1 MYICRN
7 RYGHFRK
14 RSCIQKRPSIKDH
27 SSCDLHFLQLSFM
40 SLQHKGCYLTSI
52 LFPLSDWNHGKSHW
66 NRFRHTAYASFRN
79 DTCSHVQQHSAVI
92 TWHAPKKVPYFF
104 AVCYTVTFK
113 HFGSIAGL
121 HFAVEPCQTFSQV
134 RATTRFLQGLT
145 EALSQLVAEHM
156 AQADEGA
163 NTTFPHLDALT

>member
-92 TWHAPKKVPYFF
+92 TWHAQKTSSLLLRCLLYGDF
-104 AVCYTVTFK
+104 
-113 HFGSIAGL
+113 
-121 HFAVEPCQTFSQV
+121 QTFWKHSWASLCGSNHV
-134 RATTRFLQGLT
+134 KLSVKLGPPHAFCKASPKRCPNLLQST
-145 EALSQLVAEHM
+145 WRKQMKARIQP
-156 AQADEGA
+156 
-163 NTTFPHLDALT
+163 FRI

>member
-1 MYICRN
+1 MDILGNDLASKKDLLLRTTAHVICI
-7 RYGHFRK
+7 
-14 RSCIQKRPSIKDH
+14 SCSWASCLYSIKDVT
-27 SSCDLHFLQLSFM
+27 LPQYFFPFLIGIM
-40 SLQHKGCYLTSI
+40 
-52 LFPLSDWNHGKSHW
+52 GKAIETA
-66 NRFRHTAYASFRN
+66 FGIRHTLPFEMI
-79 DTCSHVQQHSAVI
+79 HVHMFSSTAL
-92 TWHAPKKVPYFF
+92 WLHGMHKKQVPYFF

-163 NTTFPHLDALT
+163 DTTFPHQDALK

>member
-92 TWHAPKKVPYFF
+92 TWHAPKKSSLLLRCLLYGDF
-104 AVCYTVTFK
+104 
-113 HFGSIAGL
+113 
-121 HFAVEPCQTFSQV
+121 QTFLKHSWASLCGSNHV
-134 RATTRFLQGLT
+134 KLSVKLGPPHAFCKASPKRCPNLLQST
-145 EALSQLVAEHM
+145 WRKQMKARIQP
-156 AQADEGA
+156 
-163 NTTFPHLDALT
+163 FRI

>member
-52 LFPLSDWNHGKSHW
+52 LFPLSDWNHGKVIETA
-66 NRFRHTAYASFRN
+66 FGIRHTLPFEMI
-79 DTCSHVQQHSAVI
+79 HVHMFSSTALWLHGMHQ
-92 TWHAPKKVPYFF
+92 KKSSLLLRCLLYGDF
-104 AVCYTVTFK
+104 
-113 HFGSIAGL
+113 
-121 HFAVEPCQTFSQV
+121 QTFLKHSWASLCGSNHV
-134 RATTRFLQGLT
+134 KLSVKLGPPHAFCKASPKRCPNLLQST
-145 EALSQLVAEHM
+145 WRKQMKARIQP
-156 AQADEGA
+156 
-163 NTTFPHLDALT
+163 FRI